1 MWRPARRNWGFRE
14 PLRWI
19 GCLTGLFD
27 VASSGGRRAFK
38 YCENAEMNWTCPYCN
53 RAQTVTDAKHSSGTD
68 HIGIM
73 GHSLES
79 ASIYWSAVG
88 CANDDCN
95 KLTIHA
101 AAYRDKYVP
110 NTGRYALNGEAVIF
124 RRLLPEGAAKPQPAY
139 IPVALREDYE
149 EACLVRDFS
158 PKAAA
163 TLARRCLQGMIRDF
177 CGITKKRL
185 IDEITAL
192 REAIADGTAPRD
204 VSSDSVEAIDH
215 VRTIG
220 NIGAHMESDVNVII
234 PVEAEEAQVLIEL
247 IEMLFEEWYVERQ
260 TRRERLARIAAIASS
275 KKPKPEVAAE
285 VEIPTAKP
293 A

>member
-1 MWRPARRNWGFRE
+1 
-14 PLRWI
+14 
-19 GCLTGLFD
+19 
-27 VASSGGRRAFK
+27 
-38 YCENAEMNWTCPYCN
+38 MNWTCPHCN
-53 RAQTVTDAKHSSGTD
+53 RAQTVTGAKHSSGAS
-68 HIGIM
+68 HIGI
-73 GHSLES
+73 GDHYLGS
-79 ASIYWSAVG
+79 ASMYWSAMG
-88 CANDDCN
+88 CANDVC
-95 KLTIHA
+95 KRLTVHA
-101 AAYRDKYVP
+101 AVYRDEYVP
-110 NTGRYALNGEAVIF
+110 STGRHEISGEAVIF
-124 RRLLPEGAAKPQPAY
+124 RRLIPEGAAKPQPEY

-149 EACLVRDFS
+149 EACLVRDVS

-185 IDEITAL
+185 IDEIIAL

-204 VSSDSVEAIDH
+204 VSGDSVEAIDH

-234 PVEAEEAQVLIEL
+234 PVEADEAQALIEL

-260 TRRERLARIAAIASS
+260 SRKDRLARIAAIASS
-275 KKPKPEVAAE
+275 KKPKPEIAAE